1 MKVLFPS
8 IACIGR
14 IAYPERAEVTKHDMP
29 GRKGS
34 RLLCGKTRSGRS
46 DLGDEQT
53 QRLEHKEMSATSKTN
68 TAGKSHSRIK
78 TGSRPIVSWG
88 RPLTSGKKQVGAL
101 DGTVGVGDQASGERF
116 AEIESGRTRW
126 QQGLVATCRDSRT
139 EVKNRRKGEPEG
151 FGA

>member
-1 MKVLFPS
+1 M
-8 IACIGR
+8 
-14 IAYPERAEVTKHDMP
+14 
-29 GRKGS
+29 
-34 RLLCGKTRSGRS
+34 GKLAAVGAIWETT
-46 DLGDEQT
+46 QT

-88 RPLTSGKKQVGAL
+88 RPLTSGKKQVRAL

-126 QQGLVATCRDSRT
+126 QQGLVATCQDSSNEAIAEGRESRMGLAHEFIGAMT
-139 EVKNRRKGEPEG
+139 EE
-151 FGA
+151 